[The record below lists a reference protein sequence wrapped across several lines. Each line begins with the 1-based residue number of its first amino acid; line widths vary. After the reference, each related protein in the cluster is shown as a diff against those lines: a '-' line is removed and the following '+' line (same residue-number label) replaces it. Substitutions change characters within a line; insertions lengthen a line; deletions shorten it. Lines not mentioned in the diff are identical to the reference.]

1 MGTHGRTGMA
11 HLMMGSV
18 AERIIRTSSIPVLTV
33 RRSKE
38 KETEKISQEEQAGE
52 AALVNLRLRQTTA
65 LP

>member
-1 MGTHGRTGMA
+1 MA